1 MVCNGFGG
9 LVQQLME
16 LCKLKIDRDFTRI
29 CWDKCTFEA
38 FNSLPIS
45 ENDIYIYID
54 EVNVDVDEVTI
65 PSYLLITDSLG
76 LP

>member
-1 MVCNGFGG
+1 MVRNGFGR

-16 LCKLKIDRDFTRI
+16 LCKFKIDRDFTRI

-45 ENDIYIYID
+45 EMRMIYID
-54 EVNVDVDEVTI
+54 ETNIDVDEVTI